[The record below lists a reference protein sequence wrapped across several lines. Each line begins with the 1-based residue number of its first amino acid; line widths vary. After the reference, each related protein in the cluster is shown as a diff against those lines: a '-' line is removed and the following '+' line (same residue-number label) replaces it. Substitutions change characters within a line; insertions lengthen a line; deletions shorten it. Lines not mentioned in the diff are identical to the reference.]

1 MELEKRL
8 ERWDALFEELKEV
21 VEHFIPS
28 IEKSVNEAITKV
40 NAIEQRVQNLEA
52 KVESI
57 EKAIHEEKQDVAPES
72 FMEEISKLEKE
83 FGRQVESLRK
93 ELQSLRATVGEGLK
107 RVSGELDSKIEFLKE
122 SIHDTSAVSA
132 PEGDIKRLEME
143 LEALRETVGKLHKEL
158 EHVKTNMVERH
169 RILREKKVEGRSPRL
184 L

>member
-1 MELEKRL
+1 
-8 ERWDALFEELKEV
+8 
-21 VEHFIPS
+21 
-28 IEKSVNEAITKV
+28 
-40 NAIEQRVQNLEA
+40 
-52 KVESI
+52 
-57 EKAIHEEKQDVAPES
+57 
-72 FMEEISKLEKE
+72 MEEISKLEKE

-93 ELQSLRATVGEGLK
+93 ELQSLRATVGEDLK